1 MLASLVEAGDAILI
15 KGSRGVKT
23 EKVLEVLSEKFEME
37 RSEAVKR

>member
-1 MLASLVEAGDAILI
+1 
-15 KGSRGVKT
+15 VKT